1 MERVREIIE
10 RRLPLALSDDAR
22 QRIVRCREYL
32 DRKMEHSDRPIYGIT
47 TGFGSL
53 CNISIDHDSLA
64 QLQRN
69 LVMSHACG
77 TGERVPSEVVR
88 LILLLKIQS
97 LAYGHS
103 GVQLVTVERLVEFY
117 NHDILPVVY
126 QQGSLGA
133 SGDLA
138 PLAHMSLP
146 LLGLGE
152 VEFRGE
158 VRPAA
163 DVLREMGYP
172 ERSLEE
178 MRRFVGNG
186 AEMQIRRAV
195 PEGTSEE
202 NIRKALTAYRAYYEE
217 HCRIKTKVYD
227 GLPGM
232 LCELKKHG
240 VKTAVVS
247 NKPDAAVK
255 KLSCEYF
262 GDQMDYAIG
271 ASDGVRCKPYPDMVE
286 AALRA
291 LGAEKKDAVFVGDS
305 EVDVQTGLNAG
316 LPVIAV
322 SWGFRPR
329 EVVIAAGA
337 EKIAD
342 NASELKQYILE

>member
-1 MERVREIIE
+1 
-10 RRLPLALSDDAR
+10 
-22 QRIVRCREYL
+22 
-32 DRKMEHSDRPIYGIT
+32 MEHSFRAAVFDLDGTLLDTLQDLGACADEALRQYGFPGHTMEEYRSYI
-47 TGFGSL
+47 GNG
-53 CNISIDHDSLA
+53 I
-64 QLQRN
+64 
-69 LVMSHACG
+69 
-77 TGERVPSEVVR
+77 PR
-88 LILLLKIQS
+88 LI
-97 LAYGHS
+97 A
-103 GVQLVTVERLVEFY
+103 
-117 NHDILPVVY
+117 
-126 QQGSLGA
+126 
-133 SGDLA
+133 
-138 PLAHMSLP
+138 
-146 LLGLGE
+146 
-152 VEFRGE
+152 
-158 VRPAA
+158 
-163 DVLREMGYP
+163 
-172 ERSLEE
+172 
-178 MRRFVGNG
+178 
-186 AEMQIRRAV
+186 RAV

-202 NIRKALTAYRAYYEE
+202 NIGKALTAYRAYYEE

-262 GDQMDYAIG
+262 GDQMNYAIG